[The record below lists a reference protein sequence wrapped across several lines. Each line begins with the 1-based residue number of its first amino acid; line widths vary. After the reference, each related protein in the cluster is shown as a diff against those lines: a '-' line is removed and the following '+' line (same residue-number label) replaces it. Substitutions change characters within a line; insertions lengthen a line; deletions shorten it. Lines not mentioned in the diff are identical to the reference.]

1 MTYMYTTLAT
11 NFVLQYDII
20 TWLSVACVVLLAGCS
35 CSDTKSRS
43 DTCTTWE
50 SRLLGCSEVRSGT
63 LNYLAQ
69 LLHEA
74 SMMCY
79 SSAG

>member
-1 MTYMYTTLAT
+1 MTYMYSTLANLLT

-43 DTCTTWE
+43 DTHTTWE
-50 SRLLGCSEVRSGT
+50 SRLLGCSEVRCST
-63 LNYLAQ
+63 LISCTIVA
-69 LLHEA
+69 
-74 SMMCY
+74 
-79 SSAG
+79 